1 MARGRKVNSNGERSK
16 QLLLEK
22 AIELFSTYGYHQTK
36 ISDIVKAADLT
47 QPTFYL
53 YFQSKES
60 LYNDLNEKFQKG
72 LNPIFLNKPVHTVT
86 NHTEDKTIQEHLKQ
100 IFDYFIEDPN
110 LTKIGFY
117 EAEQSVALKERFVMD
132 LVDVIDA
139 NYRDYDVAERV
150 GSNVLAESLVG
161 SMERLTLTNLLTNK
175 SNPQQL
181 AEEITH
187 IYFSDAR
194 KLAR

>member
-22 AIELFSTYGYHQTK
+22 AVELFSTYGYHQTK

-72 LNPIFLNKPVHTVT
+72 LNQVFSNNPVHTMT
-86 NHTEDKTIQEHLKQ
+86 NNSVNEMIQEHLKQ
-100 IFDYFIEDPN
+100 IFDYFYENPS
-110 LTKIGFY
+110 LTKIGFF
-117 EAEQSVALKERFVMD
+117 EAEQAVPLKEQFVTN
-132 LVDVIDA
+132 LVDVIETDFQ
-139 NYRDYDVAERV
+139 DYDVAQRV
-150 GSNVLAESLVG
+150 DSRVLAESLVG

-175 SNPQQL
+175 TNPQQL
-181 AEEITH
+181 AEEISH

-194 KLAR
+194 KLVR

>member
-22 AIELFSTYGYHQTK
+22 AVELFSTYGYHQTK

-60 LYNDLNEKFQKG
+60 LFNDLNEKFQNG
-72 LNPIFLNKPVHTVT
+72 LNQIFSNNPVHMMT
-86 NHTEDKTIQEHLKQ
+86 NNDVNQMIQEHLKQ
-100 IFDYFIEDPN
+100 IFEYFIENPN

-117 EAEQSVALKERFVMD
+117 ETEQSLALKDRFVMN
-132 LVDVIDA
+132 LVNVIETECQ
-139 NYRDYDVAERV
+139 DYDVTQRV
-150 GSNVLAESLVG
+150 DSHVLAESLVG
-161 SMERLTLTNLLTNK
+161 SIERLTRTNLLTYK

-181 AEEITH
+181 AEEISH
-187 IYFSDAR
+187 IYFSDSR
-194 KLAR
+194 KLVR

>member
-22 AIELFSTYGYHQTK
+22 AVELFSTNGYHQTK

-60 LYNDLNEKFQKG
+60 LYNDLNETFQQG
-72 LNPIFLNKPVHTVT
+72 LDQVFSTQPLLTMT
-86 NHTEDKTIQEHLKQ
+86 NDTSTHTIQEHLKQ
-100 IFDYFIEDPN
+100 IFDYFVKNPS

-117 EAEQSVALKERFVMD
+117 EAEQSSVLKERIVTN
-132 LVDVIDA
+132 LVDVFDTDFQ
-139 NYRDYDVAERV
+139 DYDVTQRV
-150 GSNVLAESLVG
+150 DKHVLAESLVG
-161 SMERLTLTNLLTNK
+161 SVERLTLTNLLTNK

-181 AEEITH
+181 AEEISH

-194 KLAR
+194 KLVR